1 MKNNKAYY
9 CILFQDVIEFTQI
22 KIEAQDVM
30 RLLLL
35 MQQGNEGGAL
45 AERLYLLH
53 EVESW
58 VSRKD
63 LFNCH
68 YLKVMGSYH

>member
-30 RLLLL
+30 RLLFL

-53 EVESW
+53 EV
-58 VSRKD
+58 
-63 LFNCH
+63 
-68 YLKVMGSYH
+68 

>member
-9 CILFQDVIEFTQI
+9 CILFKDVIKSIQI

-30 RLLLL
+30 RLLLFDATRY
-35 MQQGNEGGAL
+35 EGGAL

-53 EVESW
+53 EV
-58 VSRKD
+58 
-63 LFNCH
+63 
-68 YLKVMGSYH
+68 

>member
-9 CILFQDVIEFTQI
+9 CILFKDVIKSIQI
-22 KIEAQDVM
+22 KIEAQDYYY
-30 RLLLL
+30 L

-53 EVESW
+53 EV
-58 VSRKD
+58 
-63 LFNCH
+63 
-68 YLKVMGSYH
+68 